1 MPDGPGAGSAQ
12 KARQDAE
19 LDGSFVSPK
28 DGDTSNKD
36 GGCLVGPLTV
46 KITANPLDD
55 QKMLVTC
62 FGLKFHSFGV
72 WGFGGGSTSYSENH
86 VVKPLINM
94 PGWNIKDKTSGNH
107 KCITKLQCKPTR
119 TSR

>member
-1 MPDGPGAGSAQ
+1 MKSILKKQKKLPSLIFALEEVSQNDQSNPHPTEPWHRLPVPDGPGAGSAQ

-36 GGCLVGPLTV
+36 GGCLVGSLTV

-72 WGFGGGSTSYSENH
+72 WGFGEVH
-86 VVKPLINM
+86 F
-94 PGWNIKDKTSGNH
+94 
-107 KCITKLQCKPTR
+107 LQ
-119 TSR
+119 